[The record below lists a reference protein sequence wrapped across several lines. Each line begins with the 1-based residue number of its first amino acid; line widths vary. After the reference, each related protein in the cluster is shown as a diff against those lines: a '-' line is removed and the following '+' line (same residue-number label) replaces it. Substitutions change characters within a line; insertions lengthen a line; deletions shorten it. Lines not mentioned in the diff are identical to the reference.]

1 MPEYTTGVQET
12 LPDGPVWFAV
22 DDAGEKESKTG
33 KAMIELQLLCYVDD
47 PKKTVRVFDR
57 LVFDPNSFWKIDAFR
72 VCTGEKLV
80 EGQKVNFEAE
90 DCLDR
95 KGRCF
100 LKTTTYE
107 GRTRNEIDQYL
118 PPDPDQQPP
127 SEPPQRC
134 LSRTGHFENGDQT
147 AIASA
152 RQIDAVDF
160 GFRRRRWRGAQ
171 CPLQAA
177 AFLGPE
183 RSGST

>member
-47 PKKTVRVFDR
+47 PKQTVRVFDR

-90 DCLDR
+90 DCIDR
-95 KGRCF
+95 KGRCH
-100 LKTTTYE
+100 LCIDTYE
-107 GRTRNEIDQYL
+107 GKTRNKVNAYL
-118 PPDPDQQPP
+118 PPPLEGSKPSLVKPRPSEDPDDD
-127 SEPPQRC
+127 
-134 LSRTGHFENGDQT
+134 LNF
-147 AIASA
+147 
-152 RQIDAVDF
+152 
-160 GFRRRRWRGAQ
+160 
-171 CPLQAA
+171 
-177 AFLGPE
+177 
-183 RSGST
+183 